1 MNKRLV
7 AIVVLVIASLAL
19 LLVSQYLSKS
29 ALDVRLYRPNVKHL
43 ERIVERETTYSGKL
57 AREFLGKVNSNASSR
72 QIFESGV
79 EFKRKL
85 EGKWDG
91 ELFLFSHD
99 TLCFWS
105 CKLDVSGV
113 PFDSS
118 QVGLVKIQSEY
129 FFTQWF
135 TAGKGLQLL
144 VLNPIYSEYPYQ
156 NKYLKNSF
164 SPLFKEFNNY
174 RISIDLVS
182 NAIPVRPHNV
192 APFYLV
198 PLDIYQ
204 NGHVNR
210 LWPILQWIA
219 FAMAVC
225 AVLLIFG
232 QKFFRY
238 KPLLKIAGATA
249 GIFIIRYLSLYM
261 EIPSRSGMKI
271 FNPEIYAHSFINPSL
286 GDFFINAILVFML
299 VLFIRQSIRL
309 SLRHIKNMH
318 LYLLAASVL
327 ILFLALFPITDK
339 LLTSL
344 VTHSTLT
351 LEPYRI
357 FSLSVYSIIGYLSVS
372 LWAASAVILTITW
385 VSVVAEQLS
394 LKQRLILLVS
404 GLLVVTLLSLA
415 LTSKPSGLGLVW
427 MWLTV
432 AYVLL
437 VYRSSKTH
445 LLLRHILVIVTIFSA
460 YSVSTVF
467 IKTSEKE
474 LNVRKVLA
482 INLSS
487 ERDPLAEMLLPNLY
501 QKMLTDSYIRD
512 CIRNI
517 EQKNAD
523 LYSYLR
529 KDYFKNYLNRYDLR
543 ATVCSPSSII
553 NVDGKSTLLCDRFF
567 GMLIGDYGIMLPSSR
582 FYYLNTQSGFIS
594 YVGEINYRI
603 GDNIR
608 NLYIELTS
616 RPGWEMLGYP
626 ELLIEGR
633 ASQQQLKEY
642 SWAKYHNGN
651 LITQSGEFP
660 FRQKVSGINPTTQVF
675 TCENFLGYN
684 HLTYR
689 PGSSDIVVIS
699 RPREKLLNV
708 TASFA
713 YCLFLYFVMFLL
725 CFKIADIPLRLIP
738 THASFKN
745 RITRAIILI
754 VTLSL
759 LMVGAAT
766 IAYNIKNFEQ
776 RNEKNLSEKLIS
788 IMFELDRD
796 VDLIQSNDPSAIG
809 FLSDRLVELSNIF
822 YTDIN
827 IYDTTGMLLATSR
840 SEIFE
845 KQLVGPRM
853 NPAAWHELATNHSPK
868 FLDNENIGKAK
879 FLSAYVPILSS
890 NREAIAYL
898 NLPYFTRQEELR
910 SELYSIVV
918 AIVNIYALLTLIA
931 ISIAI
936 IISSQITRPLQLIRE
951 RIGKV
956 SITGNNQTIN
966 YSSDDEVGQ
975 LIGEYNRM
983 VNELTR
989 SANELARNQRE
1000 SAWREMAMQVA
1011 HEVKNPL
1018 TPIKLSLQHLVKAKK
1033 DNLPDWDARFERFA
1047 QSLLEQIESLA
1058 VIASEFSLFA
1068 KLPSAKREPVKLLD
1082 IINDTANLYRGYRN
1096 VALNVI
1102 SYMEAEPLVLADK
1115 EQLIR
1120 VFNNLIKNAIQ
1131 SIERGKDGK
1140 VTITLAPENDLLIRV
1155 DVTDNGVG
1163 IPEEVLPKLFTPNF
1177 TTKSGGTGLG
1187 LAISRE
1193 IVLGFGG
1200 EILVKTQKDLG
1211 TTFSVLIPFL
1221 KH

>member
-1 MNKRLV
+1 MNKRLI
-7 AIVVLVIASLAL
+7 AIVVLIISSLAL
-19 LLVSQYLSKS
+19 LLVSDYVPKYS
-29 ALDVRLYRPNVKHL
+29 LDVKLYEPNVRHL
-43 ERIVERETTYSGKL
+43 EKIVERETAFSKRL
-57 AREFLGKVNSNASSR
+57 AKDFLGRITSHASSR
-72 QIFESGV
+72 QLFKSGV
-79 EFKRKL
+79 EFKSQLK
-85 EGKWDG
+85 GKWDG
-91 ELFLFSHD
+91 EIFLFSDD

-118 QVGLVKIQSEY
+118 RVGLVKIQSEY
-129 FFTQWF
+129 YFTQWLAAE
-135 TAGKGLQLL
+135 AGLKLL

-156 NKYLKNSF
+156 NKYLKNAF
-164 SPLFKEFNNY
+164 NPLFKEFKNY
-174 RISIDLVS
+174 RISLELVS
-182 NAIPVRPHNV
+182 NAIPVRPHKV
-192 APFYLV
+192 TPFYLV
-198 PLDIYQ
+198 PLDVYK
-204 NGHVNR
+204 NGSVNL

-219 FAMAVC
+219 FALATC
-225 AVLLIFG
+225 AILLIFG
-232 QKFFRY
+232 HKFFRD
-238 KPLLKIAGATA
+238 KPVLKIAGATA

-261 EIPSRSGMKI
+261 EIPSRSGMEI
-271 FNPEIYAHSFINPSL
+271 FNPGIYAHSFINPSL
-286 GDFFINAILVFML
+286 GDFFVNAILALVL

-309 SLRHIKNMH
+309 SLRHINDMQFN
-318 LYLLAASVL
+318 LLAVSVL
-327 ILFLALFPITDK
+327 ILFLSLYPLTDR

-357 FSLSVYSIIGYLSVS
+357 FNLSVYSIVGYVS
-372 LWAASAVILTITW
+372 ISFWAASAVILTITW
-385 VSVVAEQLS
+385 VSIIDGRLG
-394 LKQRLILLVS
+394 LKKRLILAAS
-404 GLLVVTLLSLA
+404 GLVVVTLLSLL
-415 LTSKPSGLGLVW
+415 LTNKSSGFGLAW
-427 MWLTV
+427 MWFTV
-432 AYVLL
+432 AYILM
-437 VYRSSKTH
+437 VYPKTKFH
-445 LLLRHILVIVTIFSA
+445 FLLRHFLVLVAIFSA

-467 IKTSEKE
+467 LKTSEKE
-474 LNVRKVLA
+474 LNMRKVLA

-517 EQKNAD
+517 EQKNSE

-529 KDYFKNYLNRYDLR
+529 KDYFKNYMNRYELR
-543 ATVCSPSSII
+543 ATVCSPVSVI
-553 NVDGKSTLLCDRFF
+553 NVDGKSTMPCDRFF

-582 FYYLNTQSGFIS
+582 FFYLNTQSGFIS

-603 GDNIR
+603 GNNIR

-616 RPGWEMLGYP
+616 RPGWELLGYP
-626 ELLIEGR
+626 ELLIEGKT
-633 ASQQQLKEY
+633 SQQQLKDY

-660 FRQKVSGINPTTQVF
+660 FRQKLSNTSPAAQVF
-675 TCENFLGYN
+675 ASENFLGYN

-689 PGSSDIVVIS
+689 PSASDIVVIS
-699 RPREKLLNV
+699 RPREKFLNV

-713 YCLFLYFVMFLL
+713 YCLFLYFVMFFL
-725 CFKIADIPLRLIP
+725 CFKAADVPLRLIS

-745 RITRAIILI
+745 RITWAIILI

-766 IAYNIKNFEQ
+766 IVYNLKNFEQ
-776 RNEKNLSEKLIS
+776 RNEKNLSEKLMS

-809 FLSDRLVELSNIF
+809 FLNDRLVDLSNIF

-853 NPAAWHELATNHSPK
+853 NPIAWHELAANHSPK
-868 FLDNENIGKAK
+868 FVDNENIGRAK
-879 FLSAYVPILSS
+879 FLSAYVPILNS
-890 NREAIAYL
+890 NREAMAYL

-918 AIVNIYALLTLIA
+918 AIINIYALLTLMA
-931 ISIAI
+931 ISVAI
-936 IISSQITRPLQLIRE
+936 FISSQITRPLQLIRE

-956 SITGNNQTIN
+956 SITGNNQTID

-983 VNELTR
+983 VNELTH
-989 SANELARNQRE
+989 SANELARSQRE

-1068 KLPSAKREPVKLLD
+1068 KLPSAKSEQVNLLNL
-1082 IINDTANLYRGYRN
+1082 INDTANLYKGYRN
-1096 VALNVI
+1096 VELNVVNYI
-1102 SYMEAEPLVLADK
+1102 QVEPLVLADK

-1140 VTITLAPENDLLIRV
+1140 VTITLAAEKDMFIRV
-1155 DVTDNGVG
+1155 NVADNGVG
-1163 IPEEVLPKLFTPNF
+1163 IPDNVLPKLFTPNF

-1200 EILVKTQKDLG
+1200 DILVKTQKDVG
-1211 TTFSVLIPFL
+1211 TTFSVLLPLL
-1221 KH
+1221 KQ